1 MRLFS
6 LTRSSVAESTD
17 RASAEK
23 SRHRVYRGRQCTRLS
38 GHNGYKRGR
47 RMKPLTRRTF
57 MRISA
62 GSVAAGA
69 SSKINLLKPVALWG
83 AGRAVAPSDRVRFAS
98 IGTGTR
104 GCELLDASLA
114 VPGVECVA
122 VCDLYDSRHQAAQEA
137 VKNQVPATRNYK
149 EILDRKDVDA
159 VIVAVPDHQHRR
171 VVVDACAAGKDVYCE
186 KPMSHNVPDGFAIV
200 AAVAKG
206 NRIMQVGSQ
215 RVSSIVYEKAR
226 ELYAAGDL
234 GEVFLIE
241 GSSNRNSPSGAWVYP
256 IPPDA
261 SEQTIDWNAFLVGAP
276 KRPFDAARFFRWR
289 CFSDYGEGLAGDL
302 FVHLLSGI
310 YFVSGT
316 NEAPQRAQSSGG
328 LFRWKGGRDFPDV
341 IETLYDYPKFRVIL
355 RCNLNN
361 AGGEPIKFHGTKGTM
376 EINGQTLAFTPQD
389 FSPKPETY
397 STIGWPARLRKEY
410 LAQWKAEHPAPEPL
424 DYQTNEAMIF
434 EAPDGYSDV
443 AAHEARF
450 FNAVRTRKPTVENE
464 NFGNH
469 AAIGCHLANYA
480 YFKNKIAT
488 WDADAKTIRG

>member
-38 GHNGYKRGR
+38 GHNGSKRGR

-57 MRISA
+57 MRISPRA
-62 GSVAAGA
+62 MAAGG

-104 GCELLDASLA
+104 GCELLTASLD

-137 VKNQVPATRNYK
+137 VQKQVPATRNYK

-186 KPMSHNVPDGFAIV
+186 KPMSHNVEDGFAMV
-200 AAVAKG
+200 DALRKG

-226 ELYAAGDL
+226 ELYSSGAL

-261 SEQTIDWNAFLVGAP
+261 REPPSDWNAFLLGAP
-276 KRPFDAARFFRWR
+276 QRPFVAARFFRWR
-289 CFSDYGEGLAGDL
+289 CFADYGEGLAGDL

-310 YFVSGT
+310 HFISGT
-316 NEAPQRAQSSGG
+316 NEVAKRAQSSGG
-328 LFRWKGGRDFPDV
+328 LFRWKGGGGFPDL
-341 IETLYDYPKFRVIL
+341 IETLYDYPRFRVVL
-355 RCNLNN
+355 RSNLNN

-376 EINGQTLAFTPQD
+376 EISGQTLIFTPQD
-389 FSPKPETY
+389 SSP
-397 STIGWPARLRKEY
+397 R
-410 LAQWKAEHPAPEPL
+410 AE
-424 DYQTNEAMIF
+424 
-434 EAPDGYSDV
+434 GYS
-443 AAHEARF
+443 
-450 FNAVRTRKPTVENE
+450 
-464 NFGNH
+464 
-469 AAIGCHLANYA
+469 
-480 YFKNKIAT
+480 
-488 WDADAKTIRG
+488 